1 MRDISML
8 PLPERARIE
17 RIKGNVFGIIVSFIA
32 SLSIAAILVFGFQ
45 NGLAVTDRCHC
56 SWQKVIIF
64 SVVSFIAYLT
74 QIISYEIYDRK
85 WTQISTANN
94 PNVVTNWT
102 TGGQV
107 KHFIISTVLF
117 AAIPVVIVYL
127 VVPFIAD
134 QNRNFLWFF
143 QNGFMGILC
152 VVVSFIESAVIG
164 VFQKLLFTKQIY

>member
-8 PLPERARIE
+8 PLPERAKAE
-17 RIKGNVFGIIVSFIA
+17 RIKGNIFGIIVSLVA

-56 SWQKVIIF
+56 SWQKVTIF
-64 SVVSFIAYLT
+64 SSAAFIAYLM

-94 PNVVTNWT
+94 PNIMTNWT

-117 AAIPVVIVYL
+117 AAVPVAIVYL
-127 VVPFIAD
+127 AVPFFAD

-152 VVVSFIESAVIG
+152 VVLSFIESAVIG
-164 VFQKLLFTKQIY
+164 IFQKLLFTKQIY